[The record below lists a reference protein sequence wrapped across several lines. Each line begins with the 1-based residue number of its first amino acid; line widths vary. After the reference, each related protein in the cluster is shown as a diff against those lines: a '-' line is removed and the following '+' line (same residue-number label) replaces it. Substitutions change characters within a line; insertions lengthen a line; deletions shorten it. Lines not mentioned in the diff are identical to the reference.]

1 MAIFNID
8 AEAPATDAD
17 AKQNAP
23 TDSPPEVS
31 AKRRGRPPKSANGAT
46 NTLPETPVTGDSPPR
61 VKRKRK
67 AKPIDAALLSKQI
80 VGLHKVAATMT
91 GLREL
96 EISEFEAVMLA
107 ESLAAVSR
115 EYDVTLDGKVAA
127 TIQLAAAI
135 GVIYVPRLVMIKK
148 RAAQAK
154 ALRDGS
160 ADAASGAPENVTPQ
174 ASASNADAA
183 TH

>member
-1 MAIFNID
+1 MAVFDVDSTVNKPEPS
-8 AEAPATDAD
+8 A
-17 AKQNAP
+17 
-23 TDSPPEVS
+23 DSPPEIS
-31 AKRRGRPPKSANGAT
+31 PKRRGRPPKNANGAAEPLT
-46 NTLPETPVTGDSPPR
+46 ETSVTGADSPPK

-67 AKPIDAALLSKQI
+67 AKPIDAGLLAKQI

-96 EISEFEAVMLA
+96 EISEFEATMLA

-115 EYDVTLDGKVAA
+115 EYDVTLDGKLAA

-135 GVIYVPRLVMIKK
+135 GVIYVPRVVMIKK
-148 RAAQAK
+148 RATHERALQNAQVETAN
-154 ALRDGS
+154 APASPTLHESS
-160 ADAASGAPENVTPQ
+160 AP
-174 ASASNADAA
+174 NAEPA